1 MASVSVDLKDDRAVQ
16 SEGEYGICHYFL
28 IGLSYLLS
36 VVFFP
41 VALCTNIKIV
51 QEYERAVI
59 FRLGRLLPGG
69 AKGPGLF
76 FILPCIDT
84 YRQVDLRVISFQVPP
99 QEILTKDSVTVDVD
113 AVVYYRIRDATAS
126 IINVENCSISTQLL
140 AQTTLRNI
148 LGTKT
153 LAELLADREH
163 IADLLEKCL
172 LEATTHWGVSVERV
186 EIKDVRIPKS
196 LQRALAAEAE
206 AQREAKAKVIAAQGE
221 QEASKALRE
230 AAVMLSENPAAI
242 QLRYLQTLSTIS
254 AEHNSTVIFP
264 FPIDLMSTFM
274 NMMQP
279 KDSQQH
285 SHHQQSHQSK
295 NIESP
300 PPTYPTTTYQ
310 PLLDHPH
317 SSSRQ

>member
-1 MASVSVDLKDDRAVQ
+1 MSSVSVDIKDDRAVTHAD
-16 SEGEYGICHYFL
+16 EYGICHYFL

-36 VVFFP
+36 IIFFP

-69 AKGPGLF
+69 ARGPGLF

-84 YRQVDLRVISFQVPP
+84 YRQVDLRVI
-99 QEILTKDSVTVDVD
+99 LTMDSVTVEVD

-126 IINVENCSISTQLL
+126 ITNVENVAVSTQLL

-153 LAELLADREH
+153 LAQLLADREH
-163 IADLLEKCL
+163 ISDLLEKCL
-172 LEATTHWGVSVERV
+172 LEATTSWGVCVERV

-206 AQREAKAKVIAAQGE
+206 AQREAKAKVIAANGE
-221 QEASKALRE
+221 FEASKALRE
-230 AAVMLSENPAAI
+230 AAVALSDNPAAI

-264 FPIDLMSTFM
+264 FPIDLMSSFM
-274 NMMQP
+274 SMMQRNHP
-279 KDSQQH
+279 EQK
-285 SHHQQSHQSK
+285 
-295 NIESP
+295 IESP
-300 PPTYPTTTYQ
+300 PEY
-310 PLLDHPH
+310 PH
-317 SSSRQ
+317 SSSSNYQAPLLNQPHQH

>member
-1 MASVSVDLKDDRAVQ
+1 MASVSVDLKDDRTITN
-16 SEGEYGICHYFL
+16 SEDYGVCHYFL
-28 IGLSYLLS
+28 IGISYLLS
-36 VVFFP
+36 IVFFP

-99 QEILTKDSVTVDVD
+99 QEILTKDSVTVEVD

-126 IINVENCSISTQLL
+126 IINVENCSTSTQLL

-163 IADLLEKCL
+163 ISDLLEKCL

-206 AQREAKAKVIAAQGE
+206 AQREARAKVIAAQGE

-230 AAVMLSENPAAI
+230 AASTLSENPAAI

-264 FPIDLMSTFM
+264 FPIDLMSSFM
-274 NMMQP
+274 NNMQPQRQQQP
-279 KDSQQH
+279 KDS
-285 SHHQQSHQSK
+285 
-295 NIESP
+295 NSP
-300 PPTYPTTTYQ
+300 PPNYPQPYQ

-317 SSSRQ
+317 H

>member
-1 MASVSVDLKDDRAVQ
+1 MSSSVSVDLKDDRAVK
-16 SEGEYGICHYFL
+16 SEDEYGCCHYFL

-36 VVFFP
+36 IIFFP

-69 AKGPGLF
+69 ARGPGLF

-84 YRQVDLRVISFQVPP
+84 YRQVDLRVVSFQVPP
-99 QEILTKDSVTVDVD
+99 QEILTKDSVTVEVD

-126 IINVENCSISTQLL
+126 ITNVENVAISTQLL

-153 LAELLADREH
+153 LAQLLADREH
-163 IADLLEKCL
+163 ISDLLEKCL
-172 LEATTHWGVSVERV
+172 LEATTSWGVCVERV

-221 QEASKALRE
+221 FEASKSLRE
-230 AAVMLSENPAAI
+230 AAATLSDNPAAI
-242 QLRYLQTLSTIS
+242 QLRYLQTLNTIS

-264 FPIDLMSTFM
+264 FPIDLMSSFM
-274 NMMQP
+274 SMMQRQNNPNSSDQP
-279 KDSQQH
+279 K
-285 SHHQQSHQSK
+285 
-295 NIESP
+295 IESP
-300 PPTYPTTTYQ
+300 PSYPHASSSNFHPQ
-310 PLLDHPH
+310 PLLNQPPH
-317 SSSRQ
+317 